1 MKQDLV
7 NKLDDHLKTID
18 LKIRIEVIAQ
28 LFIRWGMAFMLHK
41 NQETLSPEEI
51 VKYIIND
58 RKTNGETLANA
69 LAQQGLE
76 LLMWLGE

>member
-7 NKLDDHLKTID
+7 NKLDDHLKNIN

-28 LFIRWGMAFMLHK
+28 LFIRWGMTFMLHK

-51 VKYIIND
+51 VKFIIND
-58 RKTNGETLANA
+58 RKINGETLPNA
-69 LAQQGLE
+69 SAQQGLE